1 MPITNKIIN
10 IKFEEYSSAEDLTS
24 EEKLLYEKARQIRDN
39 AYAPY
44 SNFLVGAAVL
54 LENNEVVTGSN
65 QENAAY
71 PSGLCA
77 ERVAVFYAGARFP
90 NVAIKTIVLTCNSRH
105 QKVTKPL
112 SPCGSCRQVLAE
124 YENKQGK
131 KIRVV
136 MAGESGPVL
145 ACEGIDNLLPMM
157 FKGEFL
163 NR

>member
-1 MPITNKIIN
+1 VGTTSKIIN
-10 IKFEEYSSAEDLTS
+10 IKFEEYNSADDLS
-24 EEKLLYEKARQIRDN
+24 AEEKLLYEKAKQVRDN

-90 NVAIKTIVLTCNSRH
+90 GVAIKTIVLSCNSRH
-105 QKVTKPL
+105 QRVTKPL

-124 YENKQGK
+124 YETRQGK
-131 KIRVV
+131 KIRIV
-136 MAGESGPVL
+136 MGGDTGPLL
-145 ACEGIDNLLPMM
+145 ACEGIENLLPLM

-163 NR
+163 K